1 MKMNKKSK
9 RLFTTAAG
17 AAMLLSGCAQNVV
30 QDEAV
35 ADTNYGA
42 AAEAA
47 SDVVLSKVA
56 NVQGDF
62 SFDQETI
69 TPNDQM
75 FNIFGTALTGI
86 CAKPAYA
93 LGQGSANYY
102 INVGGQISEG
112 YSVDLTAM
120 SEEKSTTR
128 TMLCACATGSATA
141 MGNVTGIK
149 VADVIQMADI
159 DEGVNTIKVIGAD
172 GYGQEMPLSYVL
184 EKEAMIVYR
193 INGEDVPSGTQFW
206 CPATVAKY
214 FTRDVVEIQLLA
226 NAEEPVIEQ
235 RDDSLRAEI
244 CILNSTDAVFEVGQQ
259 IVFEG
264 YADDFGDAIA
274 AVEFSLDGGETW
286 TAYETENAYAERWV
300 YWKFGYAPEAAGA
313 YQLTVRAV
321 TASGKVSPLAAAVD
335 FTVAE
340 TDGTLGA

>member
-1 MKMNKKSK
+1 
-9 RLFTTAAG
+9 
-17 AAMLLSGCAQNVV
+17 
-30 QDEAV
+30 
-35 ADTNYGA
+35 
-42 AAEAA
+42 
-47 SDVVLSKVA
+47 
-56 NVQGDF
+56 
-62 SFDQETI
+62 
-69 TPNDQM
+69 
-75 FNIFGTALTGI
+75 
-86 CAKPAYA
+86 
-93 LGQGSANYY
+93 
-102 INVGGQISEG
+102 
-112 YSVDLTAM
+112 
-120 SEEKSTTR
+120 
-128 TMLCACATGSATA
+128 
-141 MGNVTGIK
+141 
-149 VADVIQMADI
+149 
-159 DEGVNTIKVIGAD
+159 
-172 GYGQEMPLSYVL
+172 
-184 EKEAMIVYR
+184 
-193 INGEDVPSGTQFW
+193 
-206 CPATVAKY
+206 VAKY